1 MADLNERARVLS
13 ALGDPTRLAI
23 VELLQA
29 NDHSPDSLTT
39 ALGVP
44 GNLLAHHLKVLQSV
58 GVVSRSSSQHDKRRT
73 YVQLNDTAFE
83 GLLPAASPLTAPR
96 ILFVCTH
103 NSARSVLADAIWRK
117 TSAVP
122 SASAGTNPAERVNP
136 LAVAAARRNGLGALQ
151 SRPQN
156 IVEVLQPG
164 DVVVS
169 VCDSVN
175 EELPELQQVHLHW
188 SIPDPSLVGS
198 DAAFDE
204 TVRVLR
210 ERIGALAPRVVG
222 SAA

>member
-1 MADLNERARVLS
+1 MADLNERARILS

-58 GVVSRSSSQHDKRRT
+58 GVVSRSSSQHDRRRT

-83 GLLPAASPLTAPR
+83 GLLPTAAPLQAPR
-96 ILFVCTH
+96 VLFVCTH